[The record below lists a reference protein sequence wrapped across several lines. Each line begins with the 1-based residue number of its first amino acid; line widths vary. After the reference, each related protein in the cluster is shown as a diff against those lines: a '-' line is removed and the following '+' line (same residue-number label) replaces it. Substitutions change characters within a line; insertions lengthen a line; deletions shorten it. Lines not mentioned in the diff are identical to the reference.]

1 MFDSGIAAAD
11 LITGLKDEID
21 VAQAIPNTEYVFWL
35 NSLQQLLYSEFIKEQ
50 RKVTIISPTAGV
62 ISIDDEVL
70 DPSEGESRLRFEDI
84 YRVYADGTELTKATL
99 SSGAIFPNA
108 YYKVGKDIGYNVEGV
123 SDMVIIYFA
132 RPELITVD
140 DDDDTIDEDA
150 IVMLPYEFLD
160 LVKARLRGEA
170 YKLANE
176 DDTAAKWLNDYNV
189 LLENFKN
196 WLTRRNPTLG
206 M

>member
-1 MFDSGIAAAD
+1 M
-11 LITGLKDEID
+11 
-21 VAQAIPNTEYVFWL
+21 
-35 NSLQQLLYSEFIKEQ
+35 
-50 RKVTIISPTAGV
+50 
-62 ISIDDEVL
+62 
-70 DPSEGESRLRFEDI
+70 
-84 YRVYADGTELTKATL
+84 

>member
-84 YRVYADGTELTKATL
+84 YRV
-99 SSGAIFPNA
+99 
-108 YYKVGKDIGYNVEGV
+108 
-123 SDMVIIYFA
+123 
-132 RPELITVD
+132 
-140 DDDDTIDEDA
+140 
-150 IVMLPYEFLD
+150 
-160 LVKARLRGEA
+160 
-170 YKLANE
+170 
-176 DDTAAKWLNDYNV
+176 
-189 LLENFKN
+189 
-196 WLTRRNPTLG
+196 
-206 M
+206 